1 MAELRRNTIIGL
13 VSLRARPRG
22 LERNQLQLGR
32 GWAADRLASPAGLGH
47 QRRQLLLV
55 AQQSLRD
62 NIHTR
67 HDINLPHLQLR

>member
-1 MAELRRNTIIGL
+1 MSELRRNTIIGL

-22 LERNQLQLGR
+22 LERNKLQLGR
-32 GWAADRLASPAGLGH
+32 GLAADRLAPPAGLGH

-55 AQQSLRD
+55 AQQSLGD